1 MCTLL
6 QDINLGSSPSCILP
20 STLLFLSRIQH
31 QLFAYRRCI
40 ENNPRQVQQIQREKP
55 PISRIAKGGEGA
67 VHQLWRTA
75 EESTRA
81 RTTFR
86 VKSKSLVYT
95 SPPSIPCEKR
105 KKKKKVN
112 LGREGGPAALER
124 VKYPKHRMETPF
136 IKSKCLD
143 FLNGRG
149 IQSLGVARHN
159 SVVCLSWN
167 AGQQRQGFF
176 QYPSNGPRQL
186 ARANL
191 YGKNTL
197 NLPLV
202 FLICG

>member
-6 QDINLGSSPSCILP
+6 QDINLGSSPSCISP

-55 PISRIAKGGEGA
+55 PISRIAKGRGGGSPSIM
-67 VHQLWRTA
+67 TN
-75 EESTRA
+75 RA
-81 RTTFR
+81 RIYSSEDD
-86 VKSKSLVYT
+86 VSSKKQISRIHEPSLY
-95 SPPSIPCEKR
+95 SLW
-105 KKKKKVN
+105 KKKEKKKVN

>member
-1 MCTLL
+1 MYIVTGYKSWIFSILYITFHYCYSYHEFNVNSSLIVDVSRITLDKSNKSNVKNRRF
-6 QDINLGSSPSCILP
+6 QESRRGRGGSPSIM
-20 STLLFLSRIQH
+20 TDRGRIYSSEDDVSSKKQ
-31 QLFAYRRCI
+31 
-40 ENNPRQVQQIQREKP
+40 
-55 PISRIAKGGEGA
+55 ISRIHEPSLYS
-67 VHQLWRTA
+67 LW
-75 EESTRA
+75 
-81 RTTFR
+81 
-86 VKSKSLVYT
+86 
-95 SPPSIPCEKR
+95 
-105 KKKKKVN
+105 KKKEKKKVN

>member
-1 MCTLL
+1 MYIVTGYKSW
-6 QDINLGSSPSCILP
+6 IFSILYITFHYCY
-20 STLLFLSRIQH
+20 SYHEFNVNC
-31 QLFAYRRCI
+31 YRRCI

-55 PISRIAKGGEGA
+55 PISRIAKGRGGGSPSIM
-67 VHQLWRTA
+67 TD
-75 EESTRA
+75 RA
-81 RTTFR
+81 RIYSSEDD
-86 VKSKSLVYT
+86 VSSKKQISRIHEPSLY
-95 SPPSIPCEKR
+95 SLW
-105 KKKKKVN
+105 KKKEKKKVN

>member
-20 STLLFLSRIQH
+20 STLLFLSRIQR

-55 PISRIAKGGEGA
+55 PISRIAKGGGGSPSIM
-67 VHQLWRTA
+67 TD
-75 EESTRA
+75 RA
-81 RTTFR
+81 RIYSSEDD
-86 VKSKSLVYT
+86 VSSKKQISRIHEPSLY
-95 SPPSIPCEKR
+95 SLW
-105 KKKKKVN
+105 KKKEKKKVN

>member
-6 QDINLGSSPSCILP
+6 QDINLGSSPSCISP
-20 STLLFLSRIQH
+20 STLLFLSRIQR

-55 PISRIAKGGEGA
+55 PISRIAKGRGGGSPSIM
-67 VHQLWRTA
+67 TN
-75 EESTRA
+75 RA
-81 RTTFR
+81 RIYSSEDD
-86 VKSKSLVYT
+86 VSSKKQISRIHEPSLY
-95 SPPSIPCEKR
+95 SLW
-105 KKKKKVN
+105 KKKEKKKVN

>member
-6 QDINLGSSPSCILP
+6 QDINLGSSPSCISP

-40 ENNPRQVQQIQREKP
+40 ENNLRQLQQIQREKP
-55 PISRIAKGGEGA
+55 PISRIAKGRGGG
-67 VHQLWRTA
+67 
-75 EESTRA
+75 S
-81 RTTFR
+81 
-86 VKSKSLVYT
+86 
-95 SPPSIPCEKR
+95 PSIMTDRGRIYSSEDDVSS
-105 KKKKKVN
+105 KKQISRIHEPSLYSLWKKKEKKKVN
-112 LGREGGPAALER
+112 LSREGGPAALER

>member
-1 MCTLL
+1 MYIVTGYKSWIFSTLYITFHYCYSYHEFNVNSSL
-6 QDINLGSSPSCILP
+6 IVDVSRITLDKSNKSNVKNRRFQESRRGGGDSPSIM
-20 STLLFLSRIQH
+20 TDRARIYSSEDDVSSKKQ
-31 QLFAYRRCI
+31 
-40 ENNPRQVQQIQREKP
+40 
-55 PISRIAKGGEGA
+55 ISRIHEPSLYS
-67 VHQLWRTA
+67 LW
-75 EESTRA
+75 
-81 RTTFR
+81 
-86 VKSKSLVYT
+86 
-95 SPPSIPCEKR
+95 
-105 KKKKKVN
+105 KKKEKKKVN

>member
-1 MCTLL
+1 MYIVTGYKSWIFSILYITFHYCYSYHEFNINSSLIVDVSRITLDKSNKSNVKNRRF
-6 QDINLGSSPSCILP
+6 QESRRGGGGSPSIM
-20 STLLFLSRIQH
+20 TDRARIYSSEDDVSSKKQ
-31 QLFAYRRCI
+31 
-40 ENNPRQVQQIQREKP
+40 
-55 PISRIAKGGEGA
+55 ISRIHEP
-67 VHQLWRTA
+67 
-75 EESTRA
+75 
-81 RTTFR
+81 
-86 VKSKSLVYT
+86 SLY
-95 SPPSIPCEKR
+95 SR
-105 KKKKKVN
+105 WKKKEKKKVN

>member
-1 MCTLL
+1 MYIVTGYKSWIFSTLYITFHYCYSYHEFNVNSSL
-6 QDINLGSSPSCILP
+6 IVDVSRITLDKSNKSNVKNRRFQESRRGGEGSPSIM
-20 STLLFLSRIQH
+20 TDRARIYSSEDDVSSKKQ
-31 QLFAYRRCI
+31 
-40 ENNPRQVQQIQREKP
+40 
-55 PISRIAKGGEGA
+55 ISRIHEPSLYS
-67 VHQLWRTA
+67 LW
-75 EESTRA
+75 
-81 RTTFR
+81 
-86 VKSKSLVYT
+86 
-95 SPPSIPCEKR
+95 
-105 KKKKKVN
+105 KKKEKKKVN
-112 LGREGGPAALER
+112 LSREGGPAALER

-176 QYPSNGPRQL
+176 QYPSNGRRQL

>member
-1 MCTLL
+1 MYIVTGYKSWIFSTLYITFHYCYSYHEFNVNSSL
-6 QDINLGSSPSCILP
+6 IVDVSRITLDKSNKSNVKNRRFQESRRGRGGSPSIM
-20 STLLFLSRIQH
+20 TDRGRIYSSEDDVSSKKQ
-31 QLFAYRRCI
+31 
-40 ENNPRQVQQIQREKP
+40 
-55 PISRIAKGGEGA
+55 ISRIHEPSLYS
-67 VHQLWRTA
+67 LW
-75 EESTRA
+75 
-81 RTTFR
+81 
-86 VKSKSLVYT
+86 
-95 SPPSIPCEKR
+95 
-105 KKKKKVN
+105 KKKEKKKVN

>member
-1 MCTLL
+1 MYIVTGYKSWIFSILYITFHYCYSYHEFNVNSSLIVDVSRITLDKSNKSNVKNRRF
-6 QDINLGSSPSCILP
+6 QESRRGRGGSPSIM
-20 STLLFLSRIQH
+20 TDRARIYSSEDDVSSKKQ
-31 QLFAYRRCI
+31 
-40 ENNPRQVQQIQREKP
+40 
-55 PISRIAKGGEGA
+55 ISRIHEPSLYS
-67 VHQLWRTA
+67 LW
-75 EESTRA
+75 
-81 RTTFR
+81 
-86 VKSKSLVYT
+86 
-95 SPPSIPCEKR
+95 
-105 KKKKKVN
+105 KKKEKKKVN

-167 AGQQRQGFF
+167 AGQQKQGFF

>member
-1 MCTLL
+1 MYIVTGYKSWIFSTLYITFHYCYSYHEFNVNSSL
-6 QDINLGSSPSCILP
+6 IVDVSRITLDKSNKSNVKNRRFQESRRGRGGSPSIM
-20 STLLFLSRIQH
+20 TDRGRIYSSEDDVSSKKQ
-31 QLFAYRRCI
+31 
-40 ENNPRQVQQIQREKP
+40 
-55 PISRIAKGGEGA
+55 ISRIHEPSLYS
-67 VHQLWRTA
+67 LW
-75 EESTRA
+75 
-81 RTTFR
+81 
-86 VKSKSLVYT
+86 
-95 SPPSIPCEKR
+95 
-105 KKKKKVN
+105 KKKEKKKVN

-197 NLPLV
+197 SLPLV